1 MGHGASTNLR
11 YIDPVNL
18 HSMLLMNAKSLIQ
31 RSVALLLFV
40 ILIGGV
46 VYATRSQQKA
56 PESVATPVT
65 SVAWSTKRTDAI
77 SSLEMR
83 LRKKPSDTQRSIQLA
98 ELYLHEAQRSLQEAY
113 YLPKA
118 QKVLDGLLARN
129 SEDVSALT
137 LQASLFNTLHQF
149 EQARDLTRQLIARGK
164 ETGYIYGILVDALVE
179 LGAYKEA
186 VAACDRMI
194 ALRPGISSYS
204 RAAYLRE
211 LHGDTDGAIAAMK
224 LAAEAGVT
232 GEEDRSWALYQLG
245 QLYMGSD
252 DLAGAE
258 AIFNGILDE
267 TPYYAYAL
275 GGLAQVALQ
284 RGGLPAAQKGFEEAY
299 AFVPADEFLEGLV
312 EVHVALDNPEEV
324 LALEKQLEQSYRD
337 ADAMGEN
344 VRMEYAD
351 FLVDIDKDIEHAL
364 QLARLEQERR
374 PNHMHALETHAWALH
389 KNGRSA
395 EAIPY
400 IERAMR
406 LGTGDAMVHFR
417 AAHIYKGAGDLG
429 MADLYFESA
438 LDANLHIE
446 SPSAAEEAKVL
457 LAG

>member
-1 MGHGASTNLR
+1 
-11 YIDPVNL
+11 
-18 HSMLLMNAKSLIQ
+18 MNAKSLVQ
-31 RSVALLLFV
+31 RSVALLLFLIV
-40 ILIGGV
+40 IGGAF
-46 VYATRSQQKA
+46 YGTRMHQQA
-56 PESVATPVT
+56 PEPTATPVT

-77 SSLEMR
+77 STLEMR
-83 LRKKPSDTQRSIQLA
+83 LRKKPSDTQSSIQLA
-98 ELYLHEAQRSLQEAY
+98 ELYLQEAQRSLQEAY

-118 QKVLDGLLARN
+118 QDVLDSILARDN
-129 SEDVSALT
+129 DDFSALT
-137 LQASLFNTLHQF
+137 LQASLYNTLHQF
-149 EQARDLTRQLIARGK
+149 EKARDITRQLIARGN

-179 LGAYKEA
+179 LGAYEEA
-186 VAACDRMI
+186 VVACDRMI

-211 LHGDTDGAIAAMK
+211 LHGDGDGAIEAMK

-245 QLYMGSD
+245 QLYLGND
-252 DLAGAE
+252 DLASAE
-258 AIFNGILDE
+258 VIFNGILDE

-284 RGGLPAAQKGFEEAY
+284 RGDLAAAQKGFEEAY

-312 EVHVALDNPEEV
+312 EVQLALGDPEEV
-324 LALEKQLEQSYRD
+324 RALEGRLAQSYRD

-351 FLVDIDKDIEHAL
+351 FLVDIEKDLEHAL
-364 QLARLEQERR
+364 QLAQLEQERR
-374 PNHMHALETHAWALH
+374 PNHMHALETYAWALH
-389 KNGRSA
+389 KNDRSA

-417 AAHIYKGAGDLG
+417 AAHIYQGAGDPD

-446 SPSAAEEAKVL
+446 SPSAAEEAKAL

>member
-1 MGHGASTNLR
+1 
-11 YIDPVNL
+11 
-18 HSMLLMNAKSLIQ
+18 MNAKSLVQ

-46 VYATRSQQKA
+46 FYATRMQQA
-56 PESVATPVT
+56 PEQTATPVT

-77 SSLEMR
+77 STLEMR
-83 LRKKPSDTQRSIQLA
+83 LRKKPSDTQSSIQLA
-98 ELYLHEAQRSLQEAY
+98 ELYLQEAQRSLQEAY

-118 QKVLDGLLARN
+118 QEILDDILARDN
-129 SEDVSALT
+129 EDISALT
-137 LQASLFNTLHQF
+137 LQASLYNTLHQF
-149 EQARDLTRQLIARGK
+149 EKARDITRQLIARGK

-179 LGAYKEA
+179 LGAYEEA
-186 VAACDRMI
+186 VMACDRMI

-211 LHGDTDGAIAAMK
+211 LHGDTDGAIEAMK

-245 QLYMGSD
+245 QLYLGND

-284 RGGLPAAQKGFEEAY
+284 RGDLKAAEKGFEDAY

-312 EVHVALDNPEEV
+312 EVQ
-324 LALEKQLEQSYRD
+324 LALGNREAVEALEGRLEQSYHD

-351 FLVDIDKDIEHAL
+351 FLADIEKDLAQAL
-364 QLARLEQERR
+364 QLARLEQNRR

-417 AAHIYKGAGDLG
+417 AAHIYQGAGNPD
-429 MADLYFESA
+429 MADLYFKSA

-446 SPSAAEEAKVL
+446 SPSAAAEAKAM

>member
-1 MGHGASTNLR
+1 
-11 YIDPVNL
+11 
-18 HSMLLMNAKSLIQ
+18 MNTKSLVQ

-40 ILIGGV
+40 IVIGGAF
-46 VYATRSQQKA
+46 YAVRMHQQA
-56 PESVATPVT
+56 PEPTATPVT

-77 SSLEMR
+77 STLEMR
-83 LRKKPSDTQRSIQLA
+83 LRKKPSDTQSSIQLA
-98 ELYLHEAQRSLQEAY
+98 ELYLQEAQRSLQEAY

-118 QKVLDGLLARN
+118 QKVLDGILARD

-137 LQASLFNTLHQF
+137 LQASLYNTLHQF
-149 EQARDLTRQLIARGK
+149 EQARDITRQLIARGK
-164 ETGYIYGILVDALVE
+164 KTGYIYGILVDALVE
-179 LGAYKEA
+179 LGAYEEA
-186 VAACDRMI
+186 VAACDEMI
-194 ALRPGISSYS
+194 AIRPGISSYS

-211 LHGDTDGAIAAMK
+211 LHGDTEGAVEAMK

-245 QLYMGSD
+245 QLYLGSN
-252 DLAGAE
+252 DLESAAL
-258 AIFNGILDE
+258 IFDGILDE

-275 GGLAQVALQ
+275 GGLAQIALQ
-284 RGGLPAAQKGFEEAY
+284 RDELGEAKRGFEAAY

-312 EVHVALDNPEEV
+312 EVHLALGEPEEV
-324 LALEKQLEQSYRD
+324 FALEKRLEQSYRD

-351 FLVDIDKDIEHAL
+351 FLADIEKDLDHAL

-374 PNHMHALETHAWALH
+374 PNHMHALETYAWALH

-400 IERAMR
+400 IERTMR

-417 AAHIYKGAGDLG
+417 AAHIYQAAGDRE

-438 LDANLHIE
+438 LDAHLHIE
-446 SPSAAEEAKVL
+446 SPSAAAAARRV
-457 LAG
+457 LAGQG